1 MMAAR
6 FSGEERVWA
15 VKAVASN
22 FPGPVGRGSEM
33 VRVLNV
39 APSARSSAPVC
50 FYHTEVAA
58 GLNWGIPHGYLMYVK
73 Y

>member
-1 MMAAR
+1 MTAAR
-6 FSGEERVWA
+6 FAGEESVWA

-22 FPGPVGRGSEM
+22 FPGPVGSGSEM

-39 APSARSSAPVC
+39 SPSVRSSAPVC

-58 GLNWGIPHGYLMYVK
+58 GFTDGIPLGYLVYAK
-73 Y
+73 S

>member
-1 MMAAR
+1 MAAR
-6 FSGEERVWA
+6 FPGEERAWA

-33 VRVLNV
+33 VRVLNFT
-39 APSARSSAPVC
+39 PSGGRWSAPVC

-58 GLNWGIPHGYLMYVK
+58 GLNCGIPIGYLIYAK
-73 Y
+73 P

>member
-6 FSGEERVWA
+6 FWGEERAWA
-15 VKAVASN
+15 AKTVASN

-39 APSARSSAPVC
+39 TPSARSSVPVC

-58 GLNWGIPHGYLMYVK
+58 GLNCGIPKGYLMYAK